1 MSEQLV
7 EHLAELEQY
16 APAWGYLIVFLL
28 MTIESSFI
36 PFPSEVIMIPA
47 GFLAARGALSCGI
60 PWLDGILAVIFG
72 LAGSMAGAYVNY
84 FLAYKMGEPFLRK
97 YGKYIF
103 LKPATLD
110 RASEIFRKYG
120 DMATFVCRL
129 IPAIRQLI
137 SLPAGLTHMNFRR
150 FSIFTAL
157 GAGVWT
163 AILTG
168 IGFYCGYRTSDMGYP
183 ELVEYG
189 KRLLHD
195 HYGWILGGLALFCV
209 LYIAIQRRV
218 MRPSRESSIPSE
230 PQNPPP
236 SE

>member
-7 EHLAELEQY
+7 EHLKELELY
-16 APAWGYLIVFLL
+16 APVWGYFAVFLL

-47 GFLAARGALSCGI
+47 GFLAARGALSCGM
-60 PWLDGILAVIFG
+60 PWVDCGLAVIVG
-72 LAGSMAGAYVNY
+72 LMGSMAGAYVNY
-84 FLAYKMGEPFLRK
+84 FLASKLGEPFLRK
-97 YGKYIF
+97 YGKYVL

-129 IPAIRQLI
+129 LPAIRQLI

-150 FSIFTAL
+150 FSLFTAL
-157 GAGVWT
+157 GAGIWT

-168 IGFYCGYRTSDMGYP
+168 IGFYCGYRTSDMDYP

-189 KRLLHD
+189 KRLIHD
-195 HYGWILGGLALFCV
+195 HFGWILLGMVFFCA

-218 MRPSRESSIPSE
+218 MRPGKDSGGAS
-230 PQNPPP
+230 PPEDAP
-236 SE
+236 D